1 MKWDRGYRTQHRICH
16 RLVVQQVLAVIVI
29 ALCDPYQLFSSLF
42 QITCLNTCLLFFTAN
57 ERDKSSWPVIAC
69 VINMHTSLT
78 FTDNL
83 WITLKLASGNNSQH
97 IPLAVRWIGNFL
109 KIWAVQCWAEH
120 VFRLINI
127 NMFYAAFKHEL
138 CNSKM
143 LQKHKQNNFK
153 NKDLKL
159 KKHWE
164 EVEKEP
170 SFL

>member
-1 MKWDRGYRTQHRICH
+1 MKWDRGYRAQHRICH

-29 ALCDPYQLFSSLF
+29 ALCDPYHLFSSLF

-138 CNSKM
+138 RNSKM

-159 KKHWE
+159 KQHWE